1 MSIFHGPKIP
11 APAQLPGTP
20 ALNDANVQ
28 AAGNEARA
36 NAAAAYGRAQTILT
50 SGKGVTQPAQIQRA
64 ALLGGTGAAAAPVSG
79 SPLEVMTKVVGQ
91 GELSKILNAGLSTY

>member
-28 AAGNEARA
+28 AAGSEARA
-36 NAAAAYGRAQTILT
+36 NMAASYGRYQTILT
-50 SGKGVTQPAQIQRA
+50 SGMGASQPAQVQKKT
-64 ALLGGTGAAAAPVSG
+64 LLGATA
-79 SPLEVMTKVVGQ
+79 
-91 GELSKILNAGLSTY
+91 

>member
-1 MSIFHGPKIP
+1 MSFLHGQKIP

-36 NAAAAYGRAQTILT
+36 NAAAAYGRYQTVLT
-50 SGKGVTQPAQIQRA
+50 SGMGVTQSAPTQKKT
-64 ALLGGTGAAAAPVSG
+64 LLGATA
-79 SPLEVMTKVVGQ
+79 
-91 GELSKILNAGLSTY
+91 